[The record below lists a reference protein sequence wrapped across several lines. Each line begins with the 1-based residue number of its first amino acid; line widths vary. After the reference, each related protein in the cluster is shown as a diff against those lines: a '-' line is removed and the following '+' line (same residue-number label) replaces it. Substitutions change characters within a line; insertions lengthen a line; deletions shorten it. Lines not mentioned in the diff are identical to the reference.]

1 MDARAQEMDNK
12 EGQGSI
18 RIEGVGNIVL
28 PEGMQIK
35 DFPKDSLSVVA
46 LAMKN
51 TYQSSVQQGRS
62 KKDAGSITSIVAQ
75 TLIDQYTLENEI
87 RQQFQVF
94 VNIALNAV
102 ARNHDPSLLIIN

>member
-12 EGQGSI
+12 QGQGSI
-18 RIEGVGNIVL
+18 RIEGMGSIVL

-35 DFPKDSLSVVA
+35 DFPKSSLSAVA

-51 TYQSSVQQGRS
+51 TYQGSVRQGQS
-62 KKDAGSITSIVAQ
+62 KKDAGSLASIVAQ

-87 RQQFQVF
+87 RIPGFRG
-94 VNIALNAV
+94 L
-102 ARNHDPSLLIIN
+102 ST